1 MEKTMA
7 TKRKVKKVT
16 KNVAPI
22 NPRAKAIEMLYDQMS
37 ELESRKDSLETEVDQ
52 IADAIDSLEDAIHI
66 LEDMD

>member
-1 MEKTMA
+1 MA

-22 NPRAKAIEMLYDQMS
+22 NPRQKAIDMLYDELT
-37 ELESRKDSLETEVDQ
+37 ELEDRKCTLDNELRELD
-52 IADAIDSLEDAIHI
+52 DAIDSLEDAIRI

>member
-1 MEKTMA
+1 MA

-22 NPRAKAIEMLYDQMS
+22 NPRQKAIHMLYDQLT
-37 ELESRKDSLETEVDQ
+37 ELEDRKCTLDNELRELD
-52 IADAIDSLEDAIHI
+52 DAIDSLEDAIRI